1 MTFAEATI
9 PTIANLNTP
18 ADANVAAWHAD
29 VRERALARAAPQ
41 PQWPRWLR
49 IGVLIAA
56 LLLHIVLALWLRDLM
71 RPQFTADRDRILVTL
86 IDAPLP
92 EPPLPEPPVA
102 PARTV
107 PSAPTR
113 PVRIDASAA
122 AVRSIVR
129 TQARAPVSAT
139 MATSVTVAPAVPEL
153 RIYNVDGSL
162 NVPKDLVEQIDA
174 AQPKPNF
181 IVQSVEPSPIM
192 LPHRPLKIRP
202 NYFAKAWVH
211 PVRETLLD
219 AGINKLNDLLRSAGT
234 SKEFTTPS
242 GDKVVCSWILIM
254 GGCQWG
260 FPPPPGGRPTEPWKP
275 ATVLDEQ

>member
-9 PTIANLNTP
+9 PTIANLNPP
-18 ADANVAAWHAD
+18 ADANVAAWRAD

-41 PQWPRWLR
+41 SAWPRWLR

-56 LLLHIVLALWLRDLM
+56 LLLHVLLALWLRDLM

-86 IDAPLP
+86 IDAPLA

-107 PSAPTR
+107 PSAPPR
-113 PVRIDASAA
+113 PARSDASAA

-129 TQARAPVSAT
+129 AQTRAPASAT
-139 MATSVTVAPAVPEL
+139 TATSAAVAPAVPDL
-153 RIYNVDGSL
+153 RIYNTDGSL

-202 NYFAKAWVH
+202 NYFANAWVH
-211 PVRETLLD
+211 PLTETALDSSLLW
-219 AGINKLNDLLRSAGT
+219 LNNLMDKASAT
-234 SKEFTTPS
+234 KEFETPW
-242 GDKVVCSWILIM
+242 GDKVVCKWVLTM
-254 GGCQWG
+254 GGCLWG
-260 FPPPPGGRPTEPWKP
+260 FPPPPGGRPKEPWKP
-275 ATVLDEQ
+275 ATVLDEY